1 MTDGEEKQEVRGGL
15 LQEVGPYTGENVNR
29 GLKVRP
35 VQEVRE
41 RPVQE
46 VGLVQEW
53 RGEACTGGG
62 VKPVQEVV
70 RKARCPF
77 GLK

>member
-1 MTDGEEKQEVRGGL
+1 
-15 LQEVGPYTGENVNR
+15 VGPYTGENVNR

-35 VQEVRE
+35 VQEV
-41 RPVQE
+41 
-46 VGLVQEW
+46 GLVQEW
-53 RGEACTGGG
+53 RGEACTGDG